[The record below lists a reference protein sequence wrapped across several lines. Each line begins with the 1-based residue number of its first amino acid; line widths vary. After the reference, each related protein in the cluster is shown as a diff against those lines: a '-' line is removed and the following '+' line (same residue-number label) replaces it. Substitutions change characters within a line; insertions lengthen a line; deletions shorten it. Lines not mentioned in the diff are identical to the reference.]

1 MPKKSAN
8 IRSGTQRNKPKAQ
21 KNFELVRP
29 EADVSEKS
37 DTTDVP
43 VSTTVSTPEKQIAL
57 KKQASALEPEE
68 RIAPKKH
75 TSPAL
80 EEKQEDSETTLPKGS
95 AAARMAAR
103 RRAAHKAQQ
112 RNAASLITAEHF
124 AYVRRDLITIA
135 ILAFIMFAAI
145 IVLYGTI
152 GRV

>member
-21 KNFELVRP
+21 KTFELVRP

-37 DTTDVP
+37 DITDVP
-43 VSTTVSTPEKQIAL
+43 ASTTVSTPEKQITP

-68 RIAPKKH
+68 RITPKKQA
-75 TSPAL
+75 SPVP
-80 EEKQEDSETTLPKGS
+80 EEKQEDSETTMPKGS

-103 RRAAHKAQQ
+103 RRAAQKAQQ
-112 RNAASLITAEHF
+112 RSTASLIAAEHF

-135 ILAFIMFAAI
+135 ILASIMFTAI
-145 IVLYGTI
+145 IVLYFTI
-152 GRV
+152 GRA